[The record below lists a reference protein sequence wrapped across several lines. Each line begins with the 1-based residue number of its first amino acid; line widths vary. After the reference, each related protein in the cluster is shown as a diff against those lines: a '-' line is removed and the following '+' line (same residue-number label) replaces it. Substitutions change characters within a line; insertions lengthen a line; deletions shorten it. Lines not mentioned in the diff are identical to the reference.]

1 MHMTAIDNKIYET
14 DNRTGVNHEGSAAN
28 IPLSRLTARSIIGD
42 QVINSNEEKLGVI
55 DDLMINVRS
64 GEIEY
69 VVIESGALLGLGG
82 KLFAIPYSELMIDED
97 RKCFVLNRDK
107 EELQKEPGFDKNHW
121 PYTNDHYYAKVDP
134 FSKYQTWF

>member
-1 MHMTAIDNKIYET
+1 MTVLDNQIYET

-28 IPLSRLTARSIIGD
+28 TPLSRLTAQSIISDPVVNANG
-42 QVINSNEEKLGVI
+42 EKLGVI

-82 KLFAIPYSELMIDED
+82 KLFAIPYSELMIDEN
-97 RKCFVLNRDK
+97 RKCFTLNRDK
-107 EELQKEPGFDKNHW
+107 EELKNSPGFDKNHW

-134 FSKYQTWF
+134 FGKYRVGF